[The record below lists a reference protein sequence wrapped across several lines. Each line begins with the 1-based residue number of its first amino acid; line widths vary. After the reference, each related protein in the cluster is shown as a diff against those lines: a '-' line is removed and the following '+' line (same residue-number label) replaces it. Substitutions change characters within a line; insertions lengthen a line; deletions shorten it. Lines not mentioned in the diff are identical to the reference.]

1 MKKGKIKVRN
11 PIARAVR
18 DPQGPYRA
26 RSEVLR
32 TRHTRK
38 IKHKKSVDI
47 DNC

>member
-1 MKKGKIKVRN
+1 MKKAKIKPRN
-11 PIARAVR
+11 PVARAVR

-38 IKHKKSVDI
+38 IKHKKPVDI
-47 DNC
+47 D

>member
-32 TRHTRK
+32 TRYTRK
-38 IKHKKSVDI
+38 VKHKKVVDI
-47 DNC
+47 